1 MTYSTQELVEFLE
14 SELRRNWAAVAGD
27 LGDDQISRVGLEFAG
42 YGAGLQAYE
51 RFRRLIHQYQETH
64 GVSGIVWRQ
73 IRMQGKYLRFPLV
86 HPELVAVTGDLG
98 VLQSAKPAVIGFW
111 EQVTA
116 GRVLA
121 TPLAQGRR
129 RRVDRF
135 CLQFQ
140 VLTWGECQ
148 QLIEMAE
155 WAIPTKV
162 LELGEQL
169 NLVLGWGRPTGAQP
183 WESGANLVVAVPYG
197 EEPLEGYL
205 LR

>member
-1 MTYSTQELVEFLE
+1 MAYSTQELVDFLE
-14 SELRRNWAAVAGD
+14 AELRRNWAAVAGD
-27 LGDDQISRVGLEFAG
+27 LGQDQISRVGLEFAG
-42 YGAGLQAYE
+42 QGVGLQAYE
-51 RFRRLIHQYQETH
+51 RFRRLIHQYQENH
-64 GVSGIVWRQ
+64 GVSGLVWREIQ
-73 IRMQGKYLRFPLV
+73 MRGEYLRFPLV
-86 HPELVAVTGDLG
+86 HPELVAVTGDLD

-111 EQVTA
+111 AQVTA

-121 TPLAQGRR
+121 TPLVQGRR

-140 VLTWGECQ
+140 VITQDECLR
-148 QLIEMAE
+148 LIEIAE
-155 WAIPTKV
+155 WAIPIKV

-169 NLVLGWGRPTGAQP
+169 NLVLGWGRPAGAPP
-183 WESGANLVVAVPYG
+183 WESGANLVVAVPEG